1 MKKDKSDLWDLEHLA
16 RGQNITMDK
25 YFAFLFWSNLIFGIT
40 VFIFQ
45 RGFLLRR
52 EVLND
57 RTVCQKSQSNDSCY
71 PKMPRQYS
79 KAIVLIIDAL
89 RQGSLYIWNISSDKK
104 GIYPYNISTMKLGS
118 HWDNKTYTKIA
129 TSIVCL

>member
-1 MKKDKSDLWDLEHLA
+1 
-16 RGQNITMDK
+16 MDK

-89 RQGSLYIWNISSDKK
+89 RQGSLYIWNISYLQQGQK
-104 GIYPYNISTMKLGS
+104 
-118 HWDNKTYTKIA
+118 
-129 TSIVCL
+129 